1 MGKLSSLRP
10 TSAKLRLAKQGF
22 GRRSPALRDE
32 DGLYCCHIFCPAM
45 AGFGPAER
53 DLLTS
58 FLNFAELRFAAVR
71 LRQSAD
77 PQLLLL
83 LPRQIGNG
91 SCTRTPAFAPLRR
104 AKRASARY

>member
-32 DGLYCCHIFCPAM
+32 DGLHCCPAM